1 MGPRL
6 LEPIATTL
14 NANSSVFL
22 QFFELPANGHLV
34 GRRCYIGDHPRS
46 VEVYAEGVYN
56 LDPVLKPSLQWLHS
70 GTADQGAYVSLLS
83 QIPGWHD
90 QAYYR
95 EFLFEFD
102 IRHVL
107 AVAVPVRSALG
118 SEMICLGFHRAHEAE
133 PFCSDEVRLLQSLA
147 PLIQSVICNL
157 AHREAVTLSGTILDT
172 VCDCHAGL
180 GFVILDDDLL
190 VRHANRR
197 GLMQL
202 GLYDSGGQG
211 IQAAS
216 VFGELRQ
223 RLLDVESGVG
233 RRGRFTLP
241 VSQPNI
247 QMPLQLDVDV
257 RAFRA
262 SDYRTYYL
270 LVTSER
276 SDRKRLDDCC
286 AVFGLSERQS
296 DVARLVCA
304 GQSNGQ
310 ISRTLGI
317 TLRTVENHLRSI
329 YMKLAVNNRMQLVS
343 KVLDLN

>member
-1 MGPRL
+1 M
-6 LEPIATTL
+6 
-14 NANSSVFL
+14 
-22 QFFELPANGHLV
+22 
-34 GRRCYIGDHPRS
+34 
-46 VEVYAEGVYN
+46 
-56 LDPVLKPSLQWLHS
+56 
-70 GTADQGAYVSLLS
+70 SLLS

-118 SEMICLGFHRAHEAE
+118 SEMICLGFHRAHEAQ
-133 PFCSDEVRLLQSLA
+133 PFCIDEVRQLQALV

-157 AHREAVTLSGTILDT
+157 AYREAVALSGTILDT
-172 VCDCHAGL
+172 VCDCHAGP

-190 VRHANRR
+190 ERHANRR

-202 GLYDSGGQG
+202 GLYESRGPG

-223 RLLDVESGVG
+223 RLLDVESGAG
-233 RRGRFTLP
+233 QRGRCTLP
-241 VSQPNI
+241 VSQPNMH
-247 QMPLQLDVDV
+247 MPLQLDVDV

-262 SDYRTYYL
+262 NSRTYYL

-296 DVARLVCA
+296 DVTRLVCA

-310 ISRTLGI
+310 ISHTLGI
-317 TLRTVENHLRSI
+317 TQRTVENHLRSI
-329 YMKLAVNNRMQLVS
+329 YTKLAVNNRVHLVS
-343 KVLDLN
+343 KVLGLN

>member
-1 MGPRL
+1 V
-6 LEPIATTL
+6 
-14 NANSSVFL
+14 SL
-22 QFFELPANGHLV
+22 QFFDLPANGHLV
-34 GRRCYIGDHPRS
+34 GRRSYVGHYPRS

-70 GTADQGAYVSLLS
+70 GSADQGAYVSLLS

-95 EFLFEFD
+95 EFLFEFN

-118 SEMICLGFHRAHEAE
+118 SQMFCLGFHRTHEAQ
-133 PFCSDEVRLLQSLA
+133 PFCSDQVRQLQALV
-147 PLIQSVICNL
+147 PLIQTVICNL
-157 AHREAVTLSGTILDT
+157 AYRESVALSGTILDT

-202 GLYDSGGQG
+202 GLYESGSRGM
-211 IQAAS
+211 QAAG
-216 VFGELRQ
+216 VLGELRQ
-223 RLLDVESGVG
+223 RLLDIEAGVG

-241 VSQPNI
+241 ISQPHLH
-247 QMPLQLDVDV
+247 MPSQLDVDV
-257 RAFRA
+257 RTFRA
-262 SDYRTYYL
+262 NSRTYYL

-286 AVFGLSERQS
+286 AAFGLSERQS
-296 DVARLVCA
+296 EVARLVCA
-304 GQSNGQ
+304 GQGNGH

-317 TLRTVENHLRSI
+317 T
-329 YMKLAVNNRMQLVS
+329 
-343 KVLDLN
+343 

>member
-1 MGPRL
+1 
-6 LEPIATTL
+6 
-14 NANSSVFL
+14 
-22 QFFELPANGHLV
+22 
-34 GRRCYIGDHPRS
+34 
-46 VEVYAEGVYN
+46 
-56 LDPVLKPSLQWLHS
+56 
-70 GTADQGAYVSLLS
+70 
-83 QIPGWHD
+83 
-90 QAYYR
+90 
-95 EFLFEFD
+95 
-102 IRHVL
+102 
-107 AVAVPVRSALG
+107 
-118 SEMICLGFHRAHEAE
+118 MICLGFHRAHEAE
-133 PFCSDEVRLLQSLA
+133 PFCGDEVRQLQSLA

-202 GLYDSGGQG
+202 GLYESGGQG

-223 RLLDVESGVG
+223 RLLDVGPG
-233 RRGRFTLP
+233 AGQGGRFTLP

-247 QMPLQLDVDV
+247 PMPLQLDVDV
-257 RAFRA
+257 RALRA
-262 SDYRTYYL
+262 SDSRTYYL

-286 AVFGLSERQS
+286 DVFGLSERQS

-304 GQSNGQ
+304 GHSNAQ

-329 YMKLAVNNRMQLVS
+329 YTKLAVNNRMQLVS
-343 KVLDLN
+343 KVLGLN